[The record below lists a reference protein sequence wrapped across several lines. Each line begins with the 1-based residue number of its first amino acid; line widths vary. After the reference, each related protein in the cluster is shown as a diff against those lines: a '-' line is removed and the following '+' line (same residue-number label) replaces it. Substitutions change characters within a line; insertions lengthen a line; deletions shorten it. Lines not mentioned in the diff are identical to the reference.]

1 MSYYF
6 NTQIFLGYE
15 LGKEIG
21 DLIAS
26 NKISDDYLEDI
37 LDSGDMDYI
46 LDSMNGE
53 FLYIGRS
60 LSHKDEEDN
69 AGATELPVLAAADF
83 MELKEKLC
91 KEPFLKDLIGDTMPK
106 LYHVCYYN

>member
-15 LGKEIG
+15 LGKEIK
-21 DLIAS
+21 DLAAS
-26 NKISDDYLEDI
+26 GKISEEYLEDI
-37 LDSGDMDYI
+37 LENGDIDYI
-46 LDSMNGE
+46 LDCMNGE

-60 LSHKDEEDN
+60 LSHADEDDRT
-69 AGATELPVLAAADF
+69 GATELPILTEADYT
-83 MELKEKLC
+83 ELKNKLC

-106 LYHVCYYN
+106 LYHVYYYS